1 MSIMEK
7 LAGKEMELDEFNLFT
22 TQYESGYKFSP
33 HYDRQYRISVVL
45 SGSLREESSFG
56 IEEASPFSLVTKP
69 ANLKHSNCFGNVQ

>member
-1 MSIMEK
+1 MGK
-7 LAGKEMELDEFNLFT
+7 LIGKKIELGELNLFT
-22 TQYESGYKFSP
+22 TQYESGHKFSP